1 MYLNTLHCT
10 GTSVRVPDC
19 IAPYMHIECIAL
31 YTYDD
36 YCAAGMNRSGVLAIA
51 YVMLS
56 RSWPLLRAVTHC
68 AAARGPIAWNSGFQR
83 ELVQFAREH
92 ELLESDEEWTLKHAE
107 LFREL
112 EGRDGKPSEG
122 DAFCADFDFE

>member
-1 MYLNTLHCT
+1 
-10 GTSVRVPDC
+10 
-19 IAPYMHIECIAL
+19 
-31 YTYDD
+31 
-36 YCAAGMNRSGVLAIA
+36 MNRSGVLAIA

-68 AAARGPIAWNSGFQR
+68 AAIRGPIAWNSGFQH

-92 ELLESDEEWTLKHAE
+92 ELLESDEEWTLEHAE
-107 LFREL
+107 LFGDL

-122 DAFCADFDFE
+122 DAFCEDFDFE